1 MSTPAGTRPDPG
13 PLARMFEDDQYA
25 WTRARRVRHRA
36 VLAEV
41 GLLAALV
48 LLTLWAASTEDG
60 WQGTA
65 FAVPWVVGVLGFI
78 PLHSLLNSG
87 IRGLFDRRLR
97 TLDEHQR
104 RLRSESV
111 DRMHW
116 PSEALTFAAWAGGIA
131 LVAVTG
137 HIGLGLALAFLLWF
151 AAGLLPYWRLAWT
164 VPDEADPLA

>member
-1 MSTPAGTRPDPG
+1 MSTPAGTRPDTSF
-13 PLARMFEDDQYA
+13 LARTFEDDQYA
-25 WTRARRVRHRA
+25 WTRSRQVRPRA

-41 GLLAALV
+41 GLLVALV
-48 LLTLWAASTEDG
+48 LLALWAASTEDG
-60 WQGTA
+60 WQSTA
-65 FAVPWVVGVLGFI
+65 FGVPWLVGMLCFI

-104 RLRSESV
+104 RLRFESV
-111 DRMHW
+111 DQMRW
-116 PSEALTFAAWAGGIA
+116 PSEALTFAAWACGIA

-137 HIGLGLALAFLLWF
+137 HAGLGLILAFHLWF

-164 VPDEADPLA
+164 LPEEDAA